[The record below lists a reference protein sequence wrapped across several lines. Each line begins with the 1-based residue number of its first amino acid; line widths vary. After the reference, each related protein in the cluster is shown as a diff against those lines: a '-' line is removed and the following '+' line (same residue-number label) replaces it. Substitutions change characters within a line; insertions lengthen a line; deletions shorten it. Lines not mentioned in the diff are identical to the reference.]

1 MRETNHAVYY
11 TTAQVKDMVELSD
24 QNVRKYVRMQEERKY
39 EVAKDEHN
47 RRLFSQED
55 ITVLKEFIKIAKQ
68 PGYTLETAADEII
81 VKVPH
86 IVAETGKNTPDN
98 DTNNEINWK
107 IGEEMDKHADM
118 KQENIE

>member
-11 TTAQVKDMVELSD
+11 TTAQVKDMVEHSD
-24 QNVRKYVRMQEERKY
+24 QNVRKHERMLEDGQY

-55 ITVLKEFIKIAKQ
+55 ITVPKEFIKLAKQ

-86 IVAETGKNTPDN
+86 IVSEKGENTPVN
-98 DTNNEINWK
+98 VTNNDINRMIGAVDWK
-107 IGEEMDKHADM
+107 SVG
-118 KQENIE
+118 